1 MLRLGGDQRAQVRN
15 WLCHHARRLPLG
27 DDEGALPVIA
37 AFEQNEHVAALYLS
51 AQSAAGTALG
61 HLEPQDIDRRAQIM
75 QGQETLATNQRGST
89 VCHHDKP
96 SSMKFLARRGNDTG
110 DTPAFL
116 RKLGNLLAHREM
128 KAGKSSCFIAQEVE
142 QVPLRHHGD
151 ERSRRA

>member
-1 MLRLGGDQRAQVRN
+1 
-15 WLCHHARRLPLG
+15 
-27 DDEGALPVIA
+27 
-37 AFEQNEHVAALYLS
+37 
-51 AQSAAGTALG
+51 
-61 HLEPQDIDRRAQIM
+61 M

-128 KAGKSSCFIAQEVE
+128 KAGKSSCLIAQEVE